1 MQSRMVK
8 VEFAQGFQRKMRG
21 EHSSQ
26 RDLRAVPN
34 NLNCGHKK
42 TAPEGTVF
50 NSSVQRLSCHKYWR
64 GHVALY
70 LV

>member
-34 NLNCGHKK
+34 NPNCGHKK
-42 TAPEGTVF
+42 RHPKVPFLTAQ
-50 NSSVQRLSCHKYWR
+50 SRDSVAINI
-64 GHVALY
+64 GAVT
-70 LV
+70 